1 MISIS
6 NLSIQYGDRVLFKD
20 VAFALPP
27 KQKMALAG
35 KNGAGK
41 STLMKCLAGVE
52 EPKTGK
58 MEAAPGFKICY
69 LPQEGIHRTGISVY
83 DEVLSGFEDEIA
95 TQNKIDQLSDELH
108 HLDKSSEQ
116 YLEHLQLIGELE
128 FDQSSQNLHQIKP
141 KIESILFGLGFSK
154 ADLTKDCSEFSGGWQ
169 MRMAL
174 AKILVLEPDL
184 LLLDEP
190 TNHLDIDTQYWL
202 ENYLMDFKG
211 AVLLISHDQGLLD
224 KLCNKTLALHHGKAE
239 MYHGNYSYYL
249 KAYVERKEVLKK
261 QAISQQ
267 REIEKIQQFISRF
280 RSQASKAAQVQSR
293 IKQLNK
299 IEVIEIEDDE
309 SYMQFH
315 FAKPPACSHHLLK
328 MQKGYKAYGEKK
340 ILENFDFELTFGEH
354 IALVG
359 ANGAGKSTFCRLIS
373 QQETLDTGGLEVSAK
388 VAIAYFSQNHVD
400 ELNPDLTVLETVESS
415 AAPEQ
420 RPLARSYLGC
430 FLFQGDDVFKT
441 IGVLSGGER
450 SRVALVKML
459 MQPAN
464 LLVLDEPTNH
474 LDIISQQILQQAL
487 KDYQGSIIIVSH
499 NRDFLDPIVEKTIEF
514 RAHESPRI
522 FNGNL
527 TYYLD
532 KRQQEQQASSLNAAN
547 KAASAPKPTTLINQ
561 SSTPSNINPVT
572 GKKLSPKELRKM
584 RAEARAKE
592 KANPITIEGV
602 ESSILKLEAAEQE
615 INVKLSNPELFKN
628 TDQMQPILAEH
639 AVIKQKLVDAY
650 SQWDKLSV

>member
-6 NLSIQYGDRVLFKD
+6 NLSIQYGERFLFKD

-58 MEAAPGFKICY
+58 IESPQGFKTCY
-69 LPQEGIHRTGISVY
+69 LPQEGIHRSGITVY
-83 DEVLSGFEDEIA
+83 DEVLSGFAQEVA
-95 TQNKIDQLSDELH
+95 TQKEIDKLSEELQ

-128 FDQSSQNLHQIKP
+128 LDQNTQNLHQIKP

-154 ADLTKDCSEFSGGWQ
+154 ADLSKDCSEFSGGWQ
-169 MRMAL
+169 MRIAL

-202 ENYLMDFKG
+202 ENYLKEFKG
-211 AVLLISHDQGLLD
+211 ALLLISHDQGLLD
-224 KLCNKTLALHHGKAE
+224 TLCTKTLALHHGRAE
-239 MYHGNYSYYL
+239 IYHGNYSFYL
-249 KAYVERKEVLKK
+249 KAYVERKEILKK
-261 QAISQQ
+261 QAAAQQ
-267 REIEKIQQFISRF
+267 REIEKIQQFIDRF
-280 RSQASKAAQVQSR
+280 RSKATKAAQVQSR
-293 IKQLNK
+293 IKQLEK
-299 IEVIEIEDDE
+299 IEIIEIEDDE

-315 FAKPPACSHHLLK
+315 FAKPPSCSHHLLK
-328 MQKGYKAYGEKK
+328 MHKGYKAYGEKK
-340 ILENFDFELTFGEH
+340 ILEDFDFELTFGEH

-359 ANGAGKSTFCRLIS
+359 ANGAGKSTFCRLVS
-373 QQETLDTGGLEVSAK
+373 QQESLDQGDLEVSAK

-400 ELNPDLTVLETVESS
+400 ELDPNLTVLETVESS
-415 AAPEQ
+415 AAAEQ

-430 FLFQGDDVFKT
+430 FLFQGDDVFKK

-487 KDYQGSIIIVSH
+487 QEYQGSIIIVSH
-499 NRDFLDPIVEKTIEF
+499 NRDFLDPIVSKTIEF

-522 FNGNL
+522 FHGNL

-532 KRQQEQQASSLNAAN
+532 KRQQEQSLATTTQKTAV
-547 KAASAPKPTTLINQ
+547 ATAKPTTLVNQ
-561 SSTPSNINPVT
+561 SATVNPTT
-572 GKKLSPKELRKM
+572 GKKLSPKELRKL

-592 KANPITIEGV
+592 KSSKLTIEVV
-602 ESSILKLEAAEQE
+602 ESNILELENTEKELNEKLASSDLHKDTQQLQLILKQ
-615 INVKLSNPELFKN
+615 
-628 TDQMQPILAEH
+628 H
-639 AVIKQKLVDAY
+639 ADVKQKLTAAY
-650 SQWDKLSV
+650 TQWDKLSV